1 MGLLAKVPPALWFDL
16 GKIAL
21 VLGAVLAVVP
31 YLVMAE
37 RKICAWMQDR
47 KGPNRVGIFGMGNR
61 LALGQPLADGIKLL
75 FKEDLVP
82 AGADRGLFFAAPVL
96 VLVPPLAT
104 LAIVPFGADLMLF
117 GLRIPLQIADLNI
130 GLLYFL
136 ALGAFSVYGLAL
148 GGWASNNKY
157 SLMGGLRSTAQLIS
171 YEVALGLGIVG
182 VALAAGSLS
191 PRDIVLAQGQ
201 PLLGIPGLRWNIFL
215 QPVGFLVFLVACFAE
230 NNRLPFDLPE
240 AESELVGGYH
250 TEYSGMKFGLFMM
263 AENAEMIL
271 LSSLMTTLY
280 LGGWQVPFAD
290 PAWIAGGGIPAVLLT
305 IACFVL
311 KVSAL
316 LLVFI
321 VTRWSLPR
329 FRYDQLMGLGWKGL
343 IPLGLANCL
352 FAAALSIMVR

>member
-1 MGLLAKVPPALWFDL
+1 MIPADLWFDL
-16 GKIAL
+16 GKVAL
-21 VLGAVLAVVP
+21 VVGAVLSVVP

-47 KGPNRVGIFGMGNR
+47 KGPNRVGILGLGNR

-82 AGADRGLFFAAPVL
+82 SGADRRLFAVAPIL
-96 VLVPPLAT
+96 VLVPALAT
-104 LAIVPFGADLMLF
+104 FAIIPFGCDVTLFGHRVALQVADLS
-117 GLRIPLQIADLNI
+117 I

-136 ALGAFSVYGLAL
+136 ALGACSVYGLAL

-157 SLMGGLRSTAQLIS
+157 SLMGGLRATAQLIS

-191 PRDIVLAQGQ
+191 PREIVAAQGGT
-201 PLLGIPGLRWNIFL
+201 LFGMPGLRWNIFL
-215 QPVGFLVFLVACFAE
+215 QPLGFLVFLAACFAE

-240 AESELVGGYH
+240 AEPELVGGYH

-271 LSSLMTTLY
+271 LSSLVTTLY
-280 LGGWQVPFAD
+280 LGGWQIPFVD
-290 PAWIAGGGIPAVLLT
+290 AGRLAAMGPWAGLLTAGCFAAKVGVLL
-305 IACFVL
+305 FL
-311 KVSAL
+311 
-316 LLVFI
+316 FI

-343 IPLGLANCL
+343 IPLGLLNCL
-352 FAAALSIMVR
+352 FAAALAVVVR